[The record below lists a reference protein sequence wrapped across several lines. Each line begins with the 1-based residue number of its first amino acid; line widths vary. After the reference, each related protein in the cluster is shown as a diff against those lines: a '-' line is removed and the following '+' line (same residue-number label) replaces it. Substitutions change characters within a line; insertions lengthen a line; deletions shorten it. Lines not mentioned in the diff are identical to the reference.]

1 MVKAKKNSSYLER
14 RPVILDDSSPD
25 PVPVILPYE
34 PEIQLEPIQDE
45 NEEKDKVMLEVA
57 INIFNTSLVLVKIL
71 FFK

>member
-25 PVPVILPYE
+25 PIPVVLPYE

-45 NEEKDKVMLEVA
+45 NEEKDKVLFEVA
-57 INIFNTSLVLVKIL
+57 FKIFNTYL
-71 FFK
+71 